1 MSETANNSNTTQKW
15 CEENLSGFF
24 NKSLWPPSSPDCFVW
39 GIVERNVNRG
49 PHNNM
54 ASLKQGI
61 VWIMESLESAP
72 LGDGLQEV
80 LDLSGEGHCS

>member
-1 MSETANNSNTTQKW
+1 M
-15 CEENLSGFF
+15 
-24 NKSLWPPSSPDCFVW
+24 W
-39 GIVERNVNRG
+39 GVLERDVIRG